1 MSPLPRLGENIC
13 LLTNKKCSE
22 SYRKRKYMREV
33 EQGSQRRYCD
43 DCIVKKVKH
52 IKE

>member
-1 MSPLPRLGENIC
+1 MKD
-13 LLTNKKCSE
+13 TK
-22 SYRKRKYMREV
+22 KRKVIHYCLDCDKPFKV
-33 EQGSQRRYCD
+33 EQGSRQQYCD